1 MINKMSNLS
10 KCSLDASSDPNRK
23 QLQEKL
29 AQLSD
34 ICWLSAQIKQAIL
47 AFEADPNLLRQRK
60 DHDRNLSVHMYQL
73 ATLKKRFVET
83 N

>member
-1 MINKMSNLS
+1 MINKMSDLS
-10 KCSLDASSDPNRK
+10 KCSLDASSDPNRE
-23 QLQEKL
+23 QLQDEL

-47 AFEADPNLLRQRK
+47 AFEADPNLLRQCK
-60 DHDRNLSVHMYQL
+60 DRDRNLSVCMYQL